1 MKGSVLILLT
11 SISVLVMLT
20 SVSVLVILTGVFVG
34 VLTLIW
40 SNLML
45 EFISKIPVENE
56 FNN

>member
-1 MKGSVLILLT
+1 MLDIIYVLKL
-11 SISVLVMLT
+11 LT
-20 SVSVLVILTGVFVG
+20 SVSVLVQLTGVFVG

-45 EFISKIPVENE
+45 EFMSKIPVENE